1 MFIVI
6 IIGLLFLSLFSII
19 SWANSSN
26 CNIWTYKE
34 DVQNIKNDIKKY
46 KINKSDEITFL
57 GHYGKKPIFI
67 KNDVKHIFICGTT
80 GSGKTVTISNF
91 LETIFNYDYPAL
103 IVDGKGDTS
112 NGSLLDY
119 IEKYKKLYP
128 NKKVYIINLNNP
140 KNCDK
145 YNPFLK
151 KEPTVIKDMLISM
164 TDWSEEHYKINTSRY
179 IQKLIYLMQE
189 NELSVT
195 MENVIKHL
203 SIEAFK
209 NLSLELQK
217 KKIISKETHLENIK
231 QAESVTKIIEGTIAR
246 FSLLIES
253 DIGDI
258 LKDSNRGI
266 DIPTALNENA
276 IILFVLNP
284 LTYPEISPLFG
295 RLVTIDAKQGVN
307 SLFHKKFKRTF
318 YIFDELSMY
327 ASNELLL
334 LVNLSR
340 SANITS
346 ILATQSLS
354 DLDSVNEAFRK
365 QVIESC
371 NNYIIM
377 RQNEP
382 SNVEIWANTIGTR
395 NSMNVTYQIKNNQGA
410 TDTTG
415 VGSARRTREYLY
427 HPDVIKNLKTGE
439 AIFISKDTN
448 IHYKLKINKP
458 II

>member
-34 DVQNIKNDIKKY
+34 DVRNIKNDIKKY

-151 KEPTVIKDMLISM
+151 KEPTVIKDMLINM

-217 KKIISKETHLENIK
+217 KK
-231 QAESVTKIIEGTIAR
+231 
-246 FSLLIES
+246 
-253 DIGDI
+253 
-258 LKDSNRGI
+258 
-266 DIPTALNENA
+266 
-276 IILFVLNP
+276 
-284 LTYPEISPLFG
+284 
-295 RLVTIDAKQGVN
+295 
-307 SLFHKKFKRTF
+307 
-318 YIFDELSMY
+318 
-327 ASNELLL
+327 
-334 LVNLSR
+334 
-340 SANITS
+340 
-346 ILATQSLS
+346 
-354 DLDSVNEAFRK
+354 
-365 QVIESC
+365 
-371 NNYIIM
+371 
-377 RQNEP
+377 
-382 SNVEIWANTIGTR
+382 
-395 NSMNVTYQIKNNQGA
+395 
-410 TDTTG
+410 
-415 VGSARRTREYLY
+415 
-427 HPDVIKNLKTGE
+427 
-439 AIFISKDTN
+439 
-448 IHYKLKINKP
+448 
-458 II
+458 